1 MICQNPNLIVIRNST
16 IGQNTE
22 IREFCTINDSTLG
35 SACLISERVSIK
47 KCFLEDAV
55 EVNAGSYLEKCNVS
69 SRVMIAPNCSIVGV
83 THEFSQ
89 QGVSNIDVFN
99 EITIQHG
106 VWIGAGCII
115 LHGVTIGPCSVIG
128 AGSIVNKN
136 IPPFHI
142 YLGTPSNFRL
152 EKLKDWRNRA

>member
-1 MICQNPNLIVIRNST
+1 
-16 IGQNTE
+16 
-22 IREFCTINDSTLG
+22 
-35 SACLISERVSIK
+35 
-47 KCFLEDAV
+47 
-55 EVNAGSYLEKCNVS
+55 
-69 SRVMIAPNCSIVGV
+69 MIAPNCSIVGV

-115 LHGVTIGPCSVIG
+115 LPGVTIGPCSVIG
-128 AGSIVNKN
+128 AGSVVKKN

-152 EKLKDWRNRA
+152 EKLKDWCKRV